1 MNKNEMSRPISRF
14 TLEVQGRSTT
24 CPFNAV
30 SESMHIYSGGN
41 IKYYK
46 RSEKENNKNHQS
58 AETTEME

>member
-1 MNKNEMSRPISRF
+1 MEPGQYHLWNQDN
-14 TLEVQGRSTT
+14 LHAAGGDQGD
-24 CPFNAV
+24 V
-30 SESMHIYSGGN
+30 GGN